1 MKKKPRLHFENL
13 SEKHLDTLV
22 QWIKRP
28 HVAEWWGD
36 ESRLADEDLKILY
49 QNYIKSNEN
58 LAFIISL
65 EGLPIGFIQAYDAS
79 KHAGNWWA
87 EEDDSFGTYLFI
99 GEPDCLGKGYGTQIV
114 AEFID
119 KLFIEHHARLL
130 IIDPD
135 PANIR
140 AIRCYEKAGF
150 TPIGLRKTPEGVHL
164 LMELFRETWGQN
176 NNNRQPEA

>member
-1 MKKKPRLHFENL
+1 MKKKPRLQFENL
-13 SEKHLDTLV
+13 KKEHLDLLV
-22 QWIKRP
+22 EWIKRP

-36 ESRLADEDLKILY
+36 ESRLADTALRQLY
-49 QNYIKSNEN
+49 ENYLLSNEN

-65 EGLPIGFIQAYDAS
+65 EGRPIGFIQAYDAS

-87 EEDDSFGTYLFI
+87 EEDNSFGTYLFI

-114 AEFID
+114 MEFIT
-119 KLFIEHHARLL
+119 KLFTEYNARLL

-135 PANIR
+135 PQNIR

-150 TPIGLRKTPEGVHL
+150 TPIGLRQTPEGTHL
-164 LMELFRETWGQN
+164 LMELFRNTWEQKN
-176 NNNRQPEA
+176 NDPKEPL